1 MDPCTD
7 TDLASLVDF
16 PVYHANFSL
25 ERFIISE
32 RARVPETIDEPTQDT
47 SADEQPDIDA
57 SAAVPEDLDL
67 DSSSESGLASSSES
81 DESHQFGAYLE
92 VPDNIQS
99 ASGSEFSG
107 ESTSDDESESDETS
121 YFVHGDLDVDDDT
134 VSGDKSPIPD
144 VVENL
149 RVNVNDDD
157 QDTHAEEVPGHGAD
171 EDHQEPV
178 GDDHPVQDTDEGAYN
193 DENDD
198 DDDVTNYQPE
208 EGAPNGTNVDTTYS
222 PAAVQDAL
230 EAEDAATAHTEPQ
243 LAGDE
248 GPIHVGDVVSRLI
261 MELLDDPRRTG
272 NQPTRSRKSF
282 TSWSYSCIT
291 NAGTRP
297 SSRQ

>member
-1 MDPCTD
+1 MDTCTD

-67 DSSSESGLASSSES
+67 DSSSES

-99 ASGSEFSG
+99 ASGSKFSG

-157 QDTHAEEVPGHGAD
+157 QDTHAEEVPGHGAN

-193 DENDD
+193 DENDDD

-230 EAEDAATAHTEPQ
+230 EAVDAATAHTEPQ

-261 MELLDDPRRTG
+261 MELLDDPPTHWEPANPFQEKLYQLVLFLH
-272 NQPTRSRKSF
+272 NQCGDATFIK
-282 TSWSYSCIT
+282 
-291 NAGTRP
+291 
-297 SSRQ
+297 